1 MSKTTVDWLRFR
13 TQAQPLEGLEAVKTM
28 YGALGGLMRL
38 RHLERG
44 MDGFKQG
51 AEVVAEDLV
60 LGRVDYGGES
70 QRGWVRWNLPG
81 KGCGWVQDWDAVEAL
96 EDLDSCELR
105 RVDIALTTW
114 NGQVGHD
121 DVVEAHRAGRF
132 TTRGRPPEL
141 RQIISS
147 NPRAGRTCTVGKR
160 GSDKFGRFYEKGFE
174 MLARMPEAKR
184 DRIDTIEGSRVEDIY
199 RCEIE
204 LQSETRPIPWEVID
218 RRDQYFAGSYPFC
231 ADVLP
236 GVEVEI
242 LKGRPER
249 QAQWSLEVALENVR
263 NQFGATLKTALA
275 AYHGDI
281 GAVFCKVVGDHH
293 NQALLDAGVLL
304 VDHE

>member
-1 MSKTTVDWLRFR
+1 VSKTTIDWLRFR
-13 TQAQPLEGLEAVKTM
+13 TQAQPLEGLEAVKSM
-28 YGALGGLMRL
+28 YGALGGLMKL

-51 AEVVAEDLV
+51 AEVVADDLV
-60 LGRVDYGGES
+60 LGRVDYGGDS

-81 KGCGWVQDWDAVEAL
+81 KGCGWVQDWDAAEGL
-96 EDLDSCELR
+96 EELDSCELR

-114 NGQVGHD
+114 HGEVSHD
-121 DVVEAHRAGRF
+121 AVVEAHQAGRF

-141 RQIISS
+141 RQITSS
-147 NPRAGRTCTVGKR
+147 NPRAGRTCYVGKR
-160 GSDKFGRFYEKGFE
+160 GSDKLGRFYEKGFE
-174 MLARMPEAKR
+174 MLRDMPEAKR
-184 DRIDTIEGSRVEDIY
+184 AEISKIDGCQVEDIY

-204 LQSETRPIPWEVID
+204 LQSETRPVPWEVIA

-236 GVEVEI
+236 DVDVEI

-249 QAQWSLEVALENVR
+249 QAQWSLEVALETMR
-263 NQFGATLKTALA
+263 HQWGATLKTAIA

-281 GAVFCKVVGDHH
+281 GTVFGKIVGEHH

-304 VDHE
+304 VEHE